1 MEAFMVEFYAHSAI
15 KINDHVNDSVASGT
29 QNVIAVSCL
38 INTGDDIIDGSLAV
52 VMNANCDGYTV
63 RVDDSHSGV
72 PIGQVRSDQWLSALD
87 NCVTRVNNGQS
98 YCPVYVPYDAL

>member
-1 MEAFMVEFYAHSAI
+1 MGVNMVEFDARSAI
-15 KINDHVNDSVASGT
+15 KINDHVNGSVESGV
-29 QNVIAVSCL
+29 QNVLSVSCL
-38 INTGDDIIDGSLAV
+38 IDTGDNIIDGSLAV
-52 VMNANCDGYTV
+52 VMNADCDGYTV

-87 NCVTRVNNGQS
+87 SCVNRVNNGQS